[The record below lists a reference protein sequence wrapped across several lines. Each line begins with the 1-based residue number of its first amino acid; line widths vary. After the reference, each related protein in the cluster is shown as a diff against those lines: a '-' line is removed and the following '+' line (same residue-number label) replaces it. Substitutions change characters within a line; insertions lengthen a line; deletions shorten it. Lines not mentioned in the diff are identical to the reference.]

1 MTKSGSKPMTKR
13 QIGIIFHGIGEPS
26 RTLEPGEAPY
36 WITVAAFDALLDRIK
51 AHPEPDRFRLSF
63 DDGNLSDHDIALPR
77 LIARGL
83 RADFF
88 VLSGR
93 IGQPGSLDAARI
105 IALQAAG
112 MTIGSHGIA
121 HRNWSR
127 LDAATLT
134 AEVTQSRAVLQTL
147 CGQPVD
153 TVGIPFGGYD
163 AKVLAALRRAGYR
176 AAYSSDRGWMDP
188 DAFLRPRISVTGA
201 MDEAAVK
208 ALLEGRLTPLA
219 RLRRGLAMARKR
231 LI

>member
-1 MTKSGSKPMTKR
+1 MTAR
-13 QIGIIFHGIGEPS
+13 QIGIIFHGIGAPA
-26 RTLEPGEAPY
+26 RVLEPGEAPY
-36 WITVAAFDALLDRIK
+36 WISVAAFDALLDRIA

-77 LIARGL
+77 LTARGL

-88 VLSGR
+88 VLTGR

-105 IALQAAG
+105 LALQEAH

-127 LDAATLT
+127 LDAAELV
-134 AEVTQSRAVLQTL
+134 AELAQSRAALQAL
-147 CGQPVD
+147 CGQDV
-153 TVGIPFGGYD
+153 TTAGIPFGGYD

-188 DAFLRPRISVTGA
+188 RAFLRPRTSVIAG
-201 MDEAAVK
+201 MDQAAVA
-208 ALLEGRLTPLA
+208 ALLAGHLPPLA